1 MERVVWR
8 TASLIDMHTYSDSY
22 SYLINISVCFI
33 IWCTC
38 IISFRFQYF
47 PASCAERNLNPIE
60 NGKNIWI
67 PGLMNGCGSCVLSG
81 SPRWKKRSRRGGWVI
96 LECMLQTVTWQRRG
110 FYPMVF
116 PLIWFL
122 FRGEWLWVLVSRVP
136 QEYLRL
142 IVPNSWRTDVAV
154 RAMTEMVR
162 WIRVNQLNK
171 RRKKEIEQGWDA
183 ASSPSLTTT
192 RSLCQI
198 AVRSMR
204 MIAREPEYSPSRHDL
219 SRDYQQNTISLEGKV
234 ISVYIT
240 LTPKAARNPQIISS
254 FVRQSKSLFHD
265 IFFFRNPLHDHVASS

>member
-1 MERVVWR
+1 MEK
-8 TASLIDMHTYSDSY
+8 TSEFQASWTDAGP
-22 SYLINISVCFI
+22 VCF
-33 IWCTC
+33 
-38 IISFRFQYF
+38 
-47 PASCAERNLNPIE
+47 L
-60 NGKNIWI
+60 
-67 PGLMNGCGSCVLSG
+67 VLQDG
-81 SPRWKKRSRRGGWVI
+81 KKRSRRGGWVI
-96 LECMLQTVTWQRRG
+96 VECMLQTVTWQRRG

-162 WIRVNQLNK
+162 CIRVNQLNK

-204 MIAREPEYSPSRHDL
+204 MIARKPEYSPSRHDL
-219 SRDYQQNTISLEGKV
+219 SRDYQQNTISLEGKVV

>member
-1 MERVVWR
+1 MRVLCAFWLSKME
-8 TASLIDMHTYSDSY
+8 
-22 SYLINISVCFI
+22 
-33 IWCTC
+33 
-38 IISFRFQYF
+38 
-47 PASCAERNLNPIE
+47 
-60 NGKNIWI
+60 
-67 PGLMNGCGSCVLSG
+67 
-81 SPRWKKRSRRGGWVI
+81 KKRSRRGGWVI

-122 FRGEWLWVLVSRVP
+122 FRGEWLWVLVSRLP

-154 RAMTEMVR
+154 RARTEMVR

-192 RSLCQI
+192 RRLCQI
-198 AVRSMR
+198 AVMSMR

-219 SRDYQQNTISLEGKV
+219 TRDYQQNTISLEGKV

-265 IFFFRNPLHDHVASS
+265 IFFSEIPSWSCCLFIRKESFICCPCCGFRALPKHQEGNLLTAYFP

>member
-1 MERVVWR
+1 
-8 TASLIDMHTYSDSY
+8 
-22 SYLINISVCFI
+22 
-33 IWCTC
+33 
-38 IISFRFQYF
+38 
-47 PASCAERNLNPIE
+47 
-60 NGKNIWI
+60 
-67 PGLMNGCGSCVLSG
+67 
-81 SPRWKKRSRRGGWVI
+81 
-96 LECMLQTVTWQRRG
+96 
-110 FYPMVF
+110 MVF

-154 RAMTEMVR
+154 RARTEMVR

-204 MIAREPEYSPSRHDL
+204 MIAREPESTPPPDMTSPGTTSKIPSVWRVRWSVSTSRWLQRRLEIPKL
-219 SRDYQQNTISLEGKV
+219 SLHLWGS
-234 ISVYIT
+234 
-240 LTPKAARNPQIISS
+240 RNPCSMIYFFQKSPPWSCCLFIRKES
-254 FVRQSKSLFHD
+254 FICCHCCG
-265 IFFFRNPLHDHVASS
+265 FRALPKHQEGNLLTAYFP